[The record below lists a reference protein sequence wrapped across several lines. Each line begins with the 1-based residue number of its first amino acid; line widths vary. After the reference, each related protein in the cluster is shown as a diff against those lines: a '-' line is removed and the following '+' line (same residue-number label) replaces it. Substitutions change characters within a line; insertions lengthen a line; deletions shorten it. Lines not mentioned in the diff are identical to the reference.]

1 MTKEVATPKQ
11 TAGGGFVFEDKV
23 VGYFL
28 VWMLSGSPPF
38 TSSGPIERIDCQVD
52 VDGWKGFDD
61 LLISTKLGDE
71 RRRYALSIKSN
82 LQFTKDAA
90 PAALVRAAWELLL
103 HRSSTVMDVERDTFG
118 LVCVP
123 HPDPP
128 QIAIQS
134 LLSKARWQ
142 TAAQLAARLP
152 KSGYASPSERAI
164 HASCACP
171 DDIATGLQ
179 EGDKLPG
186 RILKR
191 MSVLDM
197 DFENAES
204 SKEAVS
210 RFVCA
215 ELVESG
221 STTDANS
228 LWAAI
233 CQIAQRVRPHGGIT
247 RTELIHEV
255 RSVVRLRDLPD
266 FVRDWEKLHAWR
278 KTELDAIPDH
288 VAGAVEVD
296 RYDVAAQIL
305 SELGVSR
312 FVSVVG
318 ASGTGKSVVAKTIA
332 QEYGEEGNVLWLRGE
347 RVRARYI
354 ETLASDHQLDHLLQ
368 EVLSNGK
375 REGGLVVLDSG
386 ERLLDEA
393 DFTEMCSLLKM
404 LSMHKKGCGWRLL
417 VTCREEAWGR
427 VQYGLSRAFGY
438 DMDWRPVRVDYPTF
452 EMLLPV
458 WEAFPALRTLAVR
471 PHLSQVM
478 RNLKVIDLLATASA
492 AGKSPDG
499 GSWVGES
506 QMIAWY
512 WEHMVRGGSRGS
524 QRDVLLQKL
533 AIEHGDHGR
542 FETRESELSSDEL
555 VVTGDSSLLL
565 LTDADRGTISFVHDL
580 IADWA
585 RFRALAA
592 HSDDLATYCESRFT
606 NPHWHAALRLY
617 GVSLLEADTTG
628 ERWKAA
634 IAAYPEARDSLLEAL
649 VFAGNSRELIDGVW
663 SVLVADDGA
672 LLNAFL
678 KRFQHV
684 ASIPNPEYM
693 ALALQVGSE
702 EDEARTWE
710 RIPLWMYWLSILP
723 ALAGHKDDL
732 LANSPSETARLA
744 RTWLRHTPADW
755 PGRQHAATLALGVAE
770 QALRNGGY
778 HHHSDENVRLPYTA
792 LLEAYRDKPDDV
804 RELLLKAAARVEPTT
819 EDGEL
824 FKDYEPPGTVTE
836 VRSIIGG
843 GKRVVQE
850 PWPDGPLC
858 RVDEAFRGACFE
870 TDAMR
875 GIMEEAPELA
885 REIVLA
891 LLIECRPPK
900 MEHDYHS
907 RQSMLPEDE
916 VCLVHDHGFY
926 PRFYT
931 RGPFLLFSKTQPE
944 AALRTIT
951 RLIDFATERWM
962 ESRYDKEHRGMG
974 LDIPL
979 TNGEKRFVGDAD
991 VFNWYHGVSHSY
1003 IASSALMAVEKWLYE
1018 RLDKK
1023 EDIVEWLELILE
1035 ASHSMAFLGMLC
1047 EAGRYAPWLLAGTL
1061 RPLLLVP
1068 DTYYMETM
1076 YARNGGLQFGTPAS
1090 IREGEWF
1097 FKLARKWDS
1106 MEHRHRRLVD
1116 IASYLF
1122 HRHEETRESLMLAR
1136 ERWREAVHNQE
1147 GNERWR
1153 RHTQALIATFDQ
1165 ENWKEVDLPDGSKGL
1180 AFEEPEHLKTPPD
1193 QLARSEKQILLLTL
1207 PMTCRKMI
1215 DEGHGLSDEEIP
1227 AFIARSKDLTG
1238 FEPEDK
1244 DAARI
1249 APVAGSLLGTA
1260 AVLFLLHRDWL
1271 RSNPDEEKW
1280 CIEVLDQTLADPP
1293 PWPEFDMPESVGN
1306 HDWEHFACEIAGVIW
1321 AESPMEELAQ
1331 ERVFHLAFAKHYTA
1345 AGTLLRRAFE
1355 RREELGDEF
1364 WRLVNLV
1371 LEWAAVRWEIRD
1383 AQYSDEKPDFTDWVS
1398 EARTRFRTGKF
1409 GTAIPDWGER
1419 SLREGKLWAAN
1430 NHPRYLGQDDI
1441 HLLTRIPRIDAQQM
1455 QATFAGVFLPAQ
1467 ATDDSERDRF
1477 FKFWD
1482 QALLMCLAGTRFYDE
1497 KGQELPSTL
1506 TEAGLP
1512 YDSDNWVLERLAVV
1526 VGQMRSDDKPERY
1539 WQPILALGARAE
1551 HWVDHFLNHWFMD
1564 AKKAMVPAVFVGEW
1578 KRMIDFCLASEAW
1591 GIQGGRAA
1599 FHLPSLWMSLMG
1611 LPRFTTSLWQ
1621 DGDAALVEEA
1631 GPHFVRVAGHVLR
1644 SAHDAVHFISWL
1656 TEASAKGIRKELLK
1670 PIAEVGLAESDYWW
1684 REKHLPK
1691 LMARY
1696 LGLVWDEHAA
1706 ALERRAELKKMFL
1719 SLVHRTAA
1727 TQEPL
1732 AMELQGRIAA
1742 RS

>member
-1 MTKEVATPKQ
+1 
-11 TAGGGFVFEDKV
+11 
-23 VGYFL
+23 
-28 VWMLSGSPPF
+28 
-38 TSSGPIERIDCQVD
+38 
-52 VDGWKGFDD
+52 
-61 LLISTKLGDE
+61 
-71 RRRYALSIKSN
+71 
-82 LQFTKDAA
+82 
-90 PAALVRAAWELLL
+90 
-103 HRSSTVMDVERDTFG
+103 MDVELDAFG

-152 KSGYASPSERAI
+152 KSGYASPAERAI

-171 DDIATGLQ
+171 DGIATGLQ
-179 EGDKLPG
+179 EEDKLPG
-186 RILKR
+186 RILRR
-191 MSVLDM
+191 MAVFDL
-197 DFENAES
+197 DFENADS
-204 SKEAVS
+204 STEAVS
-210 RFVCA
+210 RFICA
-215 ELVESG
+215 ELLESG
-221 STTDANS
+221 STTDANK

-233 CQIAQRVRPHGGIT
+233 CQIAQRVRPHGGIS

-255 RSVVRLRDLPD
+255 RTVVRLRDLPD
-266 FVRDWEKLHAWR
+266 FARDWERLHAWR
-278 KTELDAIPDH
+278 KSELDAVPDR
-288 VAGAVEVD
+288 VAGAVNVD
-296 RYDVAAQIL
+296 RDNVAAQIVSDL
-305 SELGVSR
+305 RSSR

-318 ASGTGKSVVAKTIA
+318 ASGTGKSVVAKAIA
-332 QEYGEEGNVLWLRGE
+332 QEHGEEGNVLWLRAE

-354 ETLASDHQLDHLLQ
+354 ETLASLHQLDHPLQ
-368 EVLSNGK
+368 EVLRNGK

-404 LSMHKKGCGWRLL
+404 LSMHQKGCGWRLL

-427 VQYGLSRAFGY
+427 VQYGLSKAFGHN
-438 DMDWRPVRVDYPTF
+438 MDWSPVRVDYPTF
-452 EMLLPV
+452 EMLSPV

-478 RNLKVIDLLATASA
+478 RNMKVIDLLAAASA
-492 AGKSPDG
+492 AGKSPHG

-512 WEHMVRGGSRGS
+512 WQHVVRGGSTGS

-533 AIEHGDHGR
+533 AIEHGDHDR
-542 FETRESELSSDEL
+542 FETLETELSSDEL
-555 VVTGDSSLLL
+555 AVLGDSSLLL
-565 LTDADRGTISFVHDL
+565 QTDADRGTVSFVHDL

-592 HSDDLATYCESRFT
+592 HSDNLTTYCENRFT

-617 GVSLLEADTTG
+617 GVSLLESDRTG
-628 ERWKAA
+628 ERWKSA
-634 IAAYPEARDSLLEAL
+634 IAAYPEARESLLEAL
-649 VFAGNSRELIDGVW
+649 VFAGNSRGLIDGVW
-663 SVLVADDGA
+663 SVLVADDGV

-693 ALALQVGSE
+693 ALAMQVGAE
-702 EDEARTWE
+702 ANEARTWE
-710 RIPLWMYWLSILP
+710 RIPLWMYWLGILP
-723 ALAGHKDDL
+723 ALHSQKEDL
-732 LANSPSETARLA
+732 ISFAPTETARLA
-744 RTWLRHTPADW
+744 RTWLRHTPVDW
-755 PGRQHAATLALGVAE
+755 PGRQEAAALALGVAK
-770 QALRNGGY
+770 QALRIGGY
-778 HHHSDENVRLPYTA
+778 HHRSNENARLPYTA
-792 LLEAYRDKPDDV
+792 LLEAYSDRPDAA
-804 RELLLKAAARVEPTT
+804 RELLLKAATRIEPTD

-836 VRSIIGG
+836 VRSIIGCG
-843 GKRVVQE
+843 RRETQE
-850 PWPDGPLC
+850 PWPDGPLY

-875 GIMEEAPELA
+875 GIMEAAPELA
-885 REIVLA
+885 SEIVLA

-900 MEHDYHS
+900 MEHDYYS

-931 RGPFLLFSKTQPE
+931 RGPFLLFLRTQPD

-951 RLIDFATERWM
+951 RLVDFATERWM
-962 ESRYDKEHRGMG
+962 ESRYEEKHRGMG

-979 TNGEKRFVGDAD
+979 ANGEKRFVGDAD
-991 VFNWYHGVSHSY
+991 VFNWYHGVSRSD

-1023 EDIVEWLELILE
+1023 EDIVEWVELLLS

-1047 EAGRYAPWLLAGTL
+1047 EVGRYAPGLLVGTL

-1076 YARNGGLQFGTPAS
+1076 YAGSGELQYGTPAS

-1097 FKLARKWDS
+1097 FKLAREWDS
-1106 MEHRHRRLVD
+1106 MEHRQRRLVD

-1122 HRHEETRESLMLAR
+1122 HCHEETREALMLAG
-1136 ERWREAVHNQE
+1136 ERWRKAIEKQE

-1165 ENWKEVDLPDGSKGL
+1165 GNWKEVDLPDGSKGL
-1180 AFEEPEHLKTPPD
+1180 AFEEPEHLKTPPE
-1193 QLARSEKQILLLTL
+1193 QLARSEKQMLLLTL
-1207 PMTCRKMI
+1207 PMTCRRMI
-1215 DEGHGLSDEEIP
+1215 DERKGLNDEEIP
-1227 AFIARSKDLTG
+1227 AFIERSKGLIG

-1271 RSNPDEEKW
+1271 RSNPDEERW

-1293 PWPEFDMPESVGN
+1293 PWPEFDMPEAVGN
-1306 HDWEHFACEIAGVIW
+1306 HDWEHFACEIAAVVW
-1321 AESPMEELAQ
+1321 SESPMEASAR

-1345 AGTLLRRAFE
+1345 AGTLLRMAFE
-1355 RREELGDEF
+1355 RREDLGNEF

-1371 LEWAAVRWEIRD
+1371 IEWAAIRWEIRD

-1398 EARTRFRTGKF
+1398 EARTRFLTGKF
-1409 GTAIPDWGER
+1409 GTAMPGWGEH

-1477 FKFWD
+1477 LKFWD
-1482 QALLMCLAGTRFYDE
+1482 QALLMCLAGTRFYDD

-1512 YDSDNWVLERLAVV
+1512 YDSHNWVLERLAVV
-1526 VGQMRSDDKPERY
+1526 VVQMRSEEKPERY

-1551 HWVDHFLNHWFMD
+1551 HWVDRFLNHWFMD
-1564 AKKAMVPAVFVGEW
+1564 ARKAMDSAVFVGEW

-1591 GIQGGRAA
+1591 GVQGGRAA

-1621 DGDAALVEEA
+1621 DDDAALVEEA
-1631 GPHFVRVAGHVLR
+1631 GPHFARVAGHVLR
-1644 SAHDAVHFISWL
+1644 SAQNAVHFMAWL
-1656 TEASAKGIRKELLK
+1656 TEASAKGIRKPLLK
-1670 PIAEVGLAESDYWW
+1670 PISEVGLAASDSWW

-1691 LMARY
+1691 VVARY
-1696 LGLVWDEHAA
+1696 LSLVWDEHASA
-1706 ALERRAELKKMFL
+1706 FEGDSELQKVFL

-1732 AMELQGRIAA
+1732 AIDLQGRIAA